1 MKETICLRRTAFY
14 GVMLALALVLS
25 FVEHH
30 LPSPG
35 MPGIKLG
42 LANVA
47 ALLLLYRTGFPGAL
61 TVNALRVVLA
71 NLLFGSAA
79 AMLYGLAGGICAVLC
94 MALLCRLPRLSPVGV
109 SAAGGIVH
117 NLAQLL
123 CAAAVTESLA
133 VFAYAP
139 ALLISG
145 TLCGVLTGSCA
156 AGAIRALP
164 NSRKEVKKEK

>member
-1 MKETICLRRTAFY
+1 MSGKIDVRRTAFF

-42 LANVA
+42 LANVV
-47 ALLLLYRTGFPGAL
+47 ALLLLYRTGFSGAL
-61 TVNALRVVLA
+61 TVNVLRIVVA

-79 AMLYGLAGGICAVLC
+79 SMLYGLAGGISAVLC
-94 MALLCRLPRLSPVGV
+94 MALLYRLPRLSAVGV

-117 NLAQLL
+117 NIAQLV
-123 CAAAVTESLA
+123 CAAAVTESFA

-139 ALLISG
+139 VLLISG
-145 TLCGVLTGSCA
+145 TLCGVITGFCA
-156 AGAIRALP
+156 AGTIRALP

>member
-1 MKETICLRRTAFY
+1 MNEKINIRRTAFL

-35 MPGIKLG
+35 IPGIKLG
-42 LANVA
+42 LANVV
-47 ALLLLYRTGFPGAL
+47 ALLLLYRSGLPGAL
-61 TVNALRVVLA
+61 AVNALRVVLA

-79 AMLYGLAGGICAVLC
+79 SMLYGLAGGICAVIC
-94 MALLCRLPRLSPVGV
+94 MALLYRLPRLSPVGV
-109 SAAGGIVH
+109 SAAGGVVH
-117 NLAQLL
+117 NLTQLV

-139 ALLISG
+139 ALLVSG
-145 TLCGVLTGSCA
+145 TLCGVLTGFCA

-164 NSRKEVKKEK
+164 NSRNEVKKPK

>member
-1 MKETICLRRTAFY
+1 MNVKNNVRRTAFF

-30 LPSPG
+30 LPSTG

-42 LANVA
+42 LANVV

-61 TVNALRVVLA
+61 AFNALRVVLA

-79 AMLYGLAGGICAVLC
+79 SMLYGLAGGIGAVIC
-94 MALLCRLPRLSPVGV
+94 MALLYRLPRFSPVGV

-117 NLAQLL
+117 NFAQLV

-139 ALLISG
+139 ALLVSG
-145 TLCGVLTGSCA
+145 TLCGVLTGFCA
-156 AGAIRALP
+156 AGTIRALP
-164 NSRKEVKKEK
+164 NLRKEVRKSK